1 MKRKVQPKSL
11 PQPHIYNGG
20 LFNGVNLMIDLSV
33 VSLLIIIKIK
43 VNCLK

>member
-1 MKRKVQPKSL
+1 MKSKVQPKSL
-11 PQPHIYNGG
+11 PHLHIYNGV
-20 LFNGVNLMIDLSV
+20 LFNRVNLMIELSV